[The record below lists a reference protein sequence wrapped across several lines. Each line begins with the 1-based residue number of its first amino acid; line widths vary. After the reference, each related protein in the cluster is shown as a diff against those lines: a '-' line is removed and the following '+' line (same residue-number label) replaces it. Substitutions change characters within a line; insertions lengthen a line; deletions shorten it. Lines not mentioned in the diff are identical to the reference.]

1 MRASR
6 RKAREAALAAL
17 YKIEIAKSPI
27 GVAIDEMREASK
39 LDGELL
45 EFAERL
51 ITQVRENQAKLDREI
66 SARVLD
72 YAYERIGVV
81 EKVVMRIAACE
92 LLMEPSIPPAV
103 TIDEAVEIARRYATP
118 ESGKFVNGVLDRLLR
133 ESPKANWDP
142 TSAPPEFTE
151 APAPDEPVAV
161 EEVALEA
168 GSDEAAKLARI
179 AGWRLR
185 SS

>member
-27 GVAIDEMREASK
+27 GVAIEEMREASD

-51 ITQVRENQAKLDREI
+51 VTRVRENQAKLDQEL
-66 SARVLD
+66 SARILD
-72 YAYERIGVV
+72 YAYDRIGVV
-81 EKVVMRIAACE
+81 EKVVMRIAAYE
-92 LLMEPSIPPAV
+92 LLMEPAIPPAV

-118 ESGKFVNGVLDRLLR
+118 ESGKFVNGVLDRLRR
-133 ESPKANWDP
+133 ESAKANWDP
-142 TSAPPEFTE
+142 ATAPPEFAE
-151 APAPDEPVAV
+151 APAPDEPEEI
-161 EEVALEA
+161 EEVAVEA
-168 GSDEAAKLARI
+168 GSDEAKQLARI

-185 SS
+185 SE